1 MTRNEVSNTNT
12 MTPEQVKCMVAG
24 KSQQSENFLG
34 EEEVK
39 DAVRAK
45 GTKIATVTFLK
56 ADGSLRTING
66 LFKPSSK
73 IVGSERGVAQGE
85 AMKARG
91 QVPVYELVSKQWK
104 SFYADRVVEIK

>member
-1 MTRNEVSNTNT
+1 MTNL
-12 MTPEQVKCMVAG
+12 MTKEQVKCMIEG
-24 KSQQSENFLG
+24 
-34 EEEVK
+34 
-39 DAVRAK
+39 K
-45 GTKIATVTFLK
+45 GTKIATVSFIK
-56 ADGSLRTING
+56 ADGSIRTING

-91 QVPVYELVSKQWK
+91 QIPVYELTSKRWK

>member
-1 MTRNEVSNTNT
+1 MTEL
-12 MTPEQVKCMVAG
+12 MTPEQV
-24 KSQQSENFLG
+24 STIISN
-34 EEEVK
+34 
-39 DAVRAK
+39 K

-91 QVPVYELVSKQWK
+91 QVPVWEIASASWK
-104 SFYADRVVEIK
+104 SFYADKVVEIK